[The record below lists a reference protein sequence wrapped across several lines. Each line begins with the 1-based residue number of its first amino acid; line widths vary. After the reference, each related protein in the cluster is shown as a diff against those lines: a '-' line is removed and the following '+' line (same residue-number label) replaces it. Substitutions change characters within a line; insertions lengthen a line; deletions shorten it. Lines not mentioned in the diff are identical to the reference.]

1 MEERAD
7 ELVQTAIAA
16 VAGYFAVAVGLAA
29 VFPVVGGCVP
39 VPTSTRHR
47 PSRCYHLF
55 RGEKRP
61 ALYEI

>member
-29 VFPVVGGCVP
+29 VFPVVGGGVP
-39 VPTSTRHR
+39 VTTRHR
-47 PSRCYHLF
+47 PSRCYHLY
-55 RGEKRP
+55 RCEERP
-61 ALYEI
+61 ALSEI